1 MENGTHLLSKF
12 KMKILVFGPIFSKE
26 KEFMKIKLD
35 ILFRILYSNQLYL
48 SMVHLLAQQP
58 PLSVVG
64 GALEQEA
71 LLCR

>member
-1 MENGTHLLSKF
+1 
-12 KMKILVFGPIFSKE
+12 MKILVFGPIFSKE
-26 KEFMKIKLD
+26 REFMKIKLD

-64 GALEQEA
+64 GGALEQEA